1 MRKLQNLKKSVAAI
15 GVLALL
21 LPFSTLQ
28 AQSAANPMMDST
40 RGVLSYS
47 PLLQDV
53 FPAVVRI
60 VALQPVG
67 GRTAPAQSQGERK
80 PISFEYG
87 DDTPNNKKPT
97 APYSNPPLPI
107 RPPANPPVNKP
118 TAPQPVR
125 PVTPPP
131 RTTPTAPP
139 IVPPVQMRPSGS
151 GSGVIIDAPNGI
163 IITNHHVVEG
173 AAAIRVDLA
182 DGRTMD
188 ARLLGSDEATDVAVL
203 KIEAPRLSAVNV
215 TSSDN
220 IRVGDVVFAL
230 GYPMGL
236 EQTLTVGVISGLS
249 RSGIGDGIEDYIQ
262 TDASVNRGNSGG
274 PLLDSRG
281 RLIGINT
288 AILSPSG
295 GNVGIAFA
303 VPTRVALSIADQIRR
318 NGAVRRG
325 RTGVVV
331 GPISAEQARTMVV
344 PSTLGALVT
353 EVLPQSPAA
362 AAGLRTGD
370 VITRAQGRHIET
382 PGALSSVVGIA
393 EPGTNIDFTYRRD
406 GRDINA
412 RMTVEEPRQVQ
423 IAQAATA
430 GGNSSVF
437 GAQYRDVTSEDQIP
451 NLTTG
456 AMIVFVTP
464 GSTAARRGIY
474 PGDVV
479 IAVNRRPVRNAQELT
494 AALQSSG
501 GAKQLMISR
510 GGTLTPVVIQE

>member
-1 MRKLQNLKKSVAAI
+1 MQMRIFGVIRSCSAAI
-15 GVLALL
+15 GILATISPLA
-21 LPFSTLQ
+21 PSY
-28 AQSAANPMMDST
+28 AQNAANPMIDPE

-47 PLLQDV
+47 PLLQEV

-67 GRTAPAQSQGERK
+67 GRSAPSQPQGERK
-80 PISFEYG
+80 PVSYEYG
-87 DDTPNNKKPT
+87 DMSAENKKPSGPPPQ
-97 APYSNPPLPI
+97 AVRPPPVARPPQNPPPKL
-107 RPPANPPVNKP
+107 
-118 TAPQPVR
+118 
-125 PVTPPP
+125 TPS
-131 RTTPTAPP
+131 APP

-151 GSGVIIDAPNGI
+151 GSGVIIDAASGI
-163 IITNHHVVEG
+163 VITNHHVVEG

-182 DGRTMD
+182 DGRTID

-203 KIEAPRLSAVNV
+203 KIDAPRLSAVNV

-230 GYPMGL
+230 GYPLGL

-331 GPISAEQARTMVV
+331 GPISAEQARTLAI

-370 VITRAQGRHIET
+370 VITRAQGRTIET

-393 EPGTNIDFTYRRD
+393 EPGTNIDITYRRD
-406 GRDINA
+406 GRDFNA

-423 IAQAATA
+423 IAQSASA

-437 GAQYRDVTSEDQIP
+437 GAQYRDVTAEDRIP
-451 NLTTG
+451 NLNTG

-479 IAVNRRPVRNAQELT
+479 IAVNRRPVRNAAELT
-494 AALQSSG
+494 AALQSSN
-501 GAKQLMISR
+501 GAKQLLISR

>member
-15 GVLALL
+15 GVLMFCM
-21 LPFSTLQ
+21 PMGNVQ
-28 AQSAANPMMDST
+28 AQSAVNPMMDPA

-47 PLLQDV
+47 PLQDV

-67 GRTAPAQSQGERK
+67 GQSAPTQSQGDRK

-87 DDTPNNKKPT
+87 EDAPNNKKPT
-97 APYSNPPLPI
+97 APEQAPPSY
-107 RPPANPPVNKP
+107 PPKP
-118 TAPQPVR
+118 TQPAPAR
-125 PVTPPP
+125 PAAPPQ

-370 VITRAQGRHIET
+370 VITRAQGRLIET

-406 GRDINA
+406 GRDHNA

-437 GAQYRDVTSEDQIP
+437 GAQYRDVTAEDQIP